1 MELYYRII
9 EAECKPA
16 DAKEDLLIIHGLFGM
31 SDNWI
36 MIAKEFSKN
45 RRVIIPDLRN
55 HGQSPHSEAFTMDL
69 LVEDILELIESNHSK
84 TPIIIGH
91 SLGARIAAKLAF
103 SNPQTV
109 SKLVIADMNLGEI
122 KLRPEHQS
130 LFLLMKTYSLSKM
143 KSIGE
148 IDSFLKQYVHSER
161 IRMFILKNIRKNKD
175 GIFDWKLNFP
185 VLMDAFDSLMPK
197 AKDTEYYDKATLVLR
212 GEKSDYV
219 TNEHYDFMKKHFS
232 NIEIKTI
239 EGASHWLHA
248 DNPSEFVKIIK
259 TFINNK

>member
-1 MELYYRII
+1 MELFYRIF
-9 EAECKPA
+9 EAECNTA
-16 DAKEDLLIIHGLFGM
+16 EAKEDLLIIHGLFGM

-36 MIAKEFSKN
+36 MLAKEFAKD

-55 HGQSPHSEAFTMDL
+55 HGRSPHSKSFTMDL
-69 LVEDILELIESNHSK
+69 LIEDILNLLTKEESVS
-84 TPIIIGH
+84 PILLGH
-91 SLGARIAAKLAF
+91 SLGGRIAAKLAF
-103 SNPQTV
+103 SHPEIV
-109 SKLVIADMNLGEI
+109 SKLIIADMNLGEI

-130 LFLLMKTYSLSKM
+130 LFLLMKTYSLSNM

-148 IDSFLKQYVHSER
+148 IDSFLKQYVNSER

-185 VLMDAFDSLMPK
+185 VLMEAFDGLMPQI
-197 AKDTEYYDKATLVLR
+197 KDTEYYDKATLILR
-212 GEKSDYV
+212 GGKSDYV

-232 NIEIKTI
+232 NIELKTI

-248 DNPSEFVKIIK
+248 DQPAEFVKIIK
-259 TFINNK
+259 TFIN

>member
-1 MELYYRII
+1 MELFYRII
-9 EAECKPA
+9 EAECNPTE
-16 DAKEDLLIIHGLFGM
+16 AKEDLLIIHGLFGM

-36 MIAKEFSKN
+36 MLAKEFAKD

-55 HGQSPHSEAFTMDL
+55 HGQSPHSKSFTMDL
-69 LVEDILELIESNHSK
+69 LIKDILELLTKENSVS
-84 TPIIIGH
+84 PIIIGH
-91 SLGARIAAKLAF
+91 SLGGRIAAKLAF
-103 SNPQTV
+103 SYPKIV
-109 SKLVIADMNLGEI
+109 SKLIIADMNLGEI

-130 LFLLMKTYSLSKM
+130 LFLLMKSYSLSNM

-175 GIFDWKLNFP
+175 GVFDWKLNFP
-185 VLMDAFDSLMPK
+185 VLMEAFDSLMPQIQ
-197 AKDTEYYDKATLVLR
+197 DTEYYDKATLILR
-212 GEKSDYV
+212 GGKSDYV

-232 NIEIKTI
+232 NIELKTI

-248 DNPSEFVKIIK
+248 DHPAEFVKIIK
-259 TFINNK
+259 TFIINK